1 MSDEKANKSLAEAFK
16 NQNLAKRF
24 SNNAPKSVKP
34 KKEKTKEELF
44 ELRKNLMKKRQNPN
58 KTEEENKIANP

>member
-1 MSDEKANKSLAEAFK
+1 MSDEKQANKSLAEAFK
-16 NQNLAKRF
+16 NNNLAKRF

-44 ELRKNLMKKRQNPN
+44 ELRKNLMKK
-58 KTEEENKIANP
+58 

>member
-1 MSDEKANKSLAEAFK
+1 
-16 NQNLAKRF
+16 LAKRF

-44 ELRKNLMKKRQNPN
+44 ELRKNLMKKRATKQ
-58 KTEEENKIANP
+58 EEEKQQ